1 MLLCAMMWWTLW
13 VSCYCVL
20 WCGELFERH
29 VTVCYDVV
37 NSLSVMLLCAM
48 MWWTLWCG
56 RSITVYIAFEIS
68 IPKLG
73 TSFYSVQEVETC
85 LPTKSSGPLKTMTSL
100 KHFSTADVCI
110 LTYPSVKLQ
119 CVFEWCPRWKN
130 LQEIENNEYLVGRAA
145 ERIREAQGKYKK
157 WAQDCA
163 RRVWGHAP
171 RKYWDLECVLG
182 THEVPF
188 RTHMH
193 TSRLLF
199 FISSFRLKRD
209 TS

>member
-1 MLLCAMMWWTLW
+1 MTNIAF
-13 VSCYCVL
+13 
-20 WCGELFERH
+20 ELFERH

-37 NSLSVMLLCAM
+37 DLLLYILHLKLVYQN
-48 MWWTLWCG
+48 WELNF
-56 RSITVYIAFEIS
+56 TVYRKWF
-68 IPKLG
+68 
-73 TSFYSVQEVETC
+73 THQEFRA
-85 LPTKSSGPLKTMTSL
+85 LKTMTSL

-130 LQEIENNEYLVGRAA
+130 LQEIENYESLVGRAA

-163 RRVWGHAP
+163 RGVWGHAP

-188 RTHMH
+188 RTHIH

-199 FISSFRLKRD
+199 FISSFRLKWG